1 MAYEEKQ
8 PQELLKSR
16 GEMGMHGEEL
26 RKWADKKLE
35 DERQA
40 KREEREAHTSRIKEE
55 REKIKEQA
63 ALAEKQI
70 ELERLRTVS
79 STPQVTSLALLGI

>member
-1 MAYEEKQ
+1 MADVEKQ
-8 PQELLKSR
+8 LQKLIKVG

-26 RKWADKKLE
+26 WKWVDKQLE

-40 KREEREAHTSRIKEE
+40 KREEREALIVRIKG
-55 REKIKEQA
+55 RRSRFKGQA

-70 ELERLRTVS
+70 ELERLRS
-79 STPQVTSLALLGI
+79 S